1 VEGEIPGI
9 GGIGTTSIAGAIC
22 SIGVTTGTTS
32 GVVIFV
38 PNAMRLITIPLVQV
52 VCVPKVVQLIVSAD
66 ATLTINDMIK
76 AIVRYKLIILAL

>member
-1 VEGEIPGI
+1 MPGI

-22 SIGVTTGTTS
+22 SIGGKIDS
-32 GVVIFV
+32 GVVILV

-66 ATLTINDMIK
+66 ATLTINDMIN